1 MALRIPEEQV
11 DWRTKGLW
19 LPGARLPAAE
29 FVAAGYDI
37 FTGPFSW
44 PLLVLDR
51 DAVAHN
57 VTTMA
62 DYTARHGLAFVPHGK
77 TTMAP
82 RLFEQQLDAG
92 AWGITLAAASQ
103 VLTARGFGVPRIF
116 LANELLDPLALRWVI
131 AERERDPDF
140 ELLFYLDSAD
150 GLGAISA
157 ALAEVTGDR
166 PLEVVIEL
174 GHAHGRTGV
183 RTVAEVVEL
192 ARAAAAVP
200 RLAVAGVS
208 GYEGGL
214 PTVAEARGFLGTLR
228 EAAEALVAFDLV
240 RPGPVVVSA
249 GGSAYFDAVTDVL
262 AGDWLAKRETL
273 VLLRS
278 GSYITHDDGFYR
290 EMTPFNRIGAE
301 GSLIPALT
309 VWAQVTSTP
318 EPGLALVAMGKRDA
332 PYDEGLP
339 VPKTLRRADGGVE
352 SAAEFTVL
360 RFNDQH
366 AYLDTSG
373 GPAPRPGDLIAFGI
387 SHPCTA
393 FDKWRVVPML
403 DADHRVVDLIHT
415 YF

>member
-1 MALRIPEEQV
+1 MALRIPAEHV

-57 VTTMA
+57 VATMA
-62 DYTARHGLAFVPHGK
+62 DYTARHGLAFAPHAK

-92 AWGITLAAASQ
+92 AWGLTLAAASQ

-131 AERERDPDF
+131 AERERDPSF
-140 ELLFYLDSAD
+140 EFLFYVDSQLGLD
-150 GLGAISA
+150 AIAA

-166 PLEVVIEL
+166 PVEVVVEL

-183 RTVAEVVEL
+183 RTVAEVVSL
-192 ARAAAAVP
+192 ARSAAEVP

-214 PTVAEARGFLGTLR
+214 STVEEARGFLGTLR

-249 GGSAYFDAVTDVL
+249 GGSAYFDVVADVL
-262 AGDWLAKRETL
+262 SGDWLAKRELL

-278 GSYITHDDGFYR
+278 GSYVTHDDGTYR
-290 EMTPFNRIGAE
+290 TRTPFNRIGAE

-339 VPKTLRRADGGVE
+339 IPKTLRRADGTTE
-352 SAAEFTVL
+352 SAAELSVL

-366 AYLDTSG
+366 AYLDTSA
-373 GPAPRPGDLIAFGI
+373 GPTPQPGDLIAFGI

-393 FDKWRVVPML
+393 FDKWRVIPML

>member
-1 MALRIPEEQV
+1 MALRIPEESI

-57 VTTMA
+57 VATMA
-62 DYTARHGLAFVPHGK
+62 DYTARHGLGFAPHGK

-131 AERERDPDF
+131 AERERDPEF
-140 ELLFYLDSAD
+140 EFLFYVDSAA
-150 GLGAISA
+150 GLDAISA

-183 RTVAEVVEL
+183 RTVAEIVEL
-192 ARAAAAVP
+192 ARAAAEVP
-200 RLAVAGVS
+200 RLAVAGVA

-249 GGSAYFDAVTDVL
+249 GGSAYFDAVTEVL
-262 AGDWLAKRETL
+262 AGDWLAKRELL

-339 VPKTLRRADGGVE
+339 VPKTLRRADGATE
-352 SAAEFTVL
+352 SAAGFSVL

-373 GPAPRPGDLIAFGI
+373 GPSPRPGDLIAFGI

>member
-1 MALRIPEEQV
+1 MALSVPEEYV
-11 DWRTKGLW
+11 DRRTKGLW
-19 LPGARLPAAE
+19 LPSSRMPAAE
-29 FVAAGYDI
+29 FAAAGYDI
-37 FTGPFSW
+37 FTGPFTW
-44 PLLVLDR
+44 PLLVLKR

-57 VTTMA
+57 VSTMA
-62 DYTARHGLAFVPHGK
+62 DYTARHGLAFAPHGK

-92 AWGITLAAASQ
+92 AWGITVAAASQ
-103 VLTARGFGVPRIF
+103 AMAARSFGVPRLF

-131 AERERDPDF
+131 AERERDPSFDF
-140 ELLFYLDSAD
+140 LFYVDSTD
-150 GLGAISA
+150 GLAAIAA
-157 ALAEVTGDR
+157 ALDEVTGER
-166 PLEVVIEL
+166 PLEVVVEL

-183 RTVAEVVEL
+183 RTVAEVVSL
-192 ARAAAAVP
+192 AREAARIP

-214 PTVAEARGFLGTLR
+214 STVEEARAYLGTLR

-240 RPGPVVVSA
+240 RDGQVVVSA
-249 GGSAYFDAVTDVL
+249 GGSAYFDTVAEVL
-262 AGDWLAKRETL
+262 GGQWLATRDLL

-290 EMTPFNRIGAE
+290 EKTPFNRIGGE
-301 GSLIPALT
+301 GELIPALE

-339 VPKTLRRADGGVE
+339 VPKTIRRADGSVD
-352 SAAEFTVL
+352 SAEALTVL

-366 AYLDTSG
+366 AYLDTAG
-373 GPAPRPGDLIAFGI
+373 GPEVRPGDLIAFGI

-393 FDKWRVVPML
+393 FDKWRVVPMV
-403 DADHRVVDLIHT
+403 DADYRVVDLIHT